1 MAAPKKWGY
10 SREQAFGPEML
21 VAWTDG
27 DLTEM
32 LVKEV
37 EERLLASAE
46 ERRAV
51 AAWARAAADSSEV
64 EGKDWIAEARDG
76 LLEQCRLVVHG

>member
-10 SREQAFGPEML
+10 TREQAFGPEML
-21 VAWTDG
+21 VAWSDG

-37 EERLLASAE
+37 VERLLSSAG
-46 ERRAV
+46 ERRDV
-51 AAWARAAADSSEV
+51 AAWARAAADSSEFD
-64 EGKDWIAEARDG
+64 GKDWIADPREG
-76 LLEQCRLVVHG
+76 LLEQCRLVGQS